1 MGSRPESAPARDAVQ
16 AASPKLLTLLEG
28 LRPGQWV
35 KNGFVFAALIFSRGI
50 ADWNRD
56 RAVAFAAGIFCL
68 VSSSVYL
75 LNDVFDLAEDRKHP
89 TKRFRPIASGRLS
102 VRMAVVTALVLQV
115 GTLILSYVLDKWFF
129 MVVVSYLA
137 LNVLYTSFLK
147 RVPLLDVFLVASGF
161 VLRVLGGGVV
171 IHVAIS
177 SWLVACTTLLALFLA
192 LAKRRH
198 ELVLLRDG
206 AGEHRSALAK
216 YSPYFL
222 DQLIGIVTASTV
234 MSYTLYTVSPDVQ
247 AKFPGKH
254 LELTVPFVLFGIF
267 RYLYLVHQTQDGG
280 GNPSHLLFAD
290 KVLLTVVVLWALAV
304 ILIIYL

>member
-1 MGSRPESAPARDAVQ
+1 MASRPELARETVPAT
-16 AASPKLLTLLEG
+16 SSKLLAVLEG

-56 RAVAFAAGIFCL
+56 CVVALAAGIFCL

-102 VRMAVVTALVLQV
+102 ARLAAATSIVLQAAMLV
-115 GTLILSYVLDKWFF
+115 ASYLLDQWFF
-129 MVVVSYLA
+129 MVVVAYLA
-137 LNVLYTSFLK
+137 LNVLYNSYLK

-198 ELVLLRDG
+198 ELVLLREE
-206 AGEHRSALAK
+206 AGEHRPTLAK

-267 RYLYLVHQTQDGG
+267 RYLYLVHQTEEGG
-280 GNPSHLLFAD
+280 GNPSRLLFTD
-290 KVLLTVVVLWALAV
+290 KVLLYVVALWALTV
-304 ILIIYL
+304 ILIIYW